1 VTLLERDAELAA
13 LDEVV
18 AAAAAGQGRFVLI
31 EGPAGI
37 GKTGLLADLRE
48 RAAGAGLRVLSAR
61 VGELER
67 EFAYG
72 VVRQLFER
80 EVAAA
85 GALEGAAAPAAAA
98 FGSHA
103 GGDEDASF
111 AVLHGLFWLTLDLA
125 ADGPL
130 LLTVDDL
137 HWVDRS
143 SVRFLAYLAKRLE
156 GTPVLVAATLRSAE
170 RGTDPLLLGDI
181 AGDPATLVLHPG
193 PLSPA
198 AVEGL
203 VRERLGV
210 DADPAFCAAAHAS
223 TGGNPLLLRQLLRTL
238 EAEGVAPTAANV
250 EAIRAIGPRAVAS
263 TVLLRLARLSPAA
276 AAVARAI
283 SVLGGCADLRA
294 TAALAEL
301 DDDATAAA
309 VRELVRAEIVRPEP
323 PLAFV
328 HALVRDA
335 VYHELPP
342 GERDLAHEGAARVL
356 RDLELAPDHIA
367 AQLLLAPRRG
377 APWVTAQLESAAA
390 AAARG
395 GAADSAVAYLQRALE
410 EPPPAERRTEVLLR
424 LGQAEALTNGPAAA
438 DHLQQAYDALAG
450 HDEARA
456 QLAVGLMR
464 VLLFTGRARDG
475 VALARAA
482 AAPLPDDSEIRRWLQ
497 ALELVSV
504 HFEPGDAAR
513 YARLEALRDVA
524 PGASTGSKALAA
536 VTALDW
542 CHTGD
547 SGAVGLAL
555 QALAGGDLLL
565 ADNGPVALAAGIT
578 LIVADRPE
586 AQVTLDASRADAHRR
601 GSYFAMSGANLW
613 NGFAQ
618 LRRGDLADAAAEL
631 QQALGDDAN
640 WGFAA
645 LAAAYKHA
653 FLCTVA
659 LERGDVVA
667 ARRDLERTT
676 DARDGTDATRW
687 WLGARA
693 RLLAAEGRFEEA
705 IAAAD
710 EQAER
715 YPRAVNPAVAG
726 WRTPKAEALARLG
739 QPDAA
744 LALAEENLEQAR
756 RWGAPGTLGPALRLL
771 GLLRDDDGLA
781 LLEESVALLEGSTAR
796 LEHAKS
802 LTALGSAMRRA
813 RKPAEAREPLR
824 RALELATACDT
835 PGLAEQARSE
845 LYAAGARPRSDALSG
860 PASLTASERRVVDLA
875 VTGETNRDIA
885 QSLFVTPK
893 TVEVHLSNAYRK
905 LGIRSRRDLAG
916 VLAA

>member
-1 VTLLERDAELAA
+1 MTLLERDAERAA
-13 LDEVV
+13 LDEVG

-37 GKTGLLADLRE
+37 GKTGLLADLRV

-80 EVAAA
+80 EVAAG
-85 GALEGAAAPAAAA
+85 GALEGAAAPAAAV
-98 FGSHA
+98 FGSHG

-111 AVLHGLFWLTLDLA
+111 AMLHGLFWLTLNLA

-130 LLTVDDL
+130 LLAVDDL
-137 HWVDRS
+137 HWTDRAS
-143 SVRFLAYLAKRLE
+143 LRFLAYLAKRLE
-156 GTPVLVAATLRSAE
+156 GTPVLVAATLRSSDP
-170 RGTDPLLLGDI
+170 GTDPLLLGEI
-181 AGDPATLVLHPG
+181 ANDPATLGLHPG
-193 PLSPA
+193 PLSAA

-203 VRERLGV
+203 VRERLGA
-210 DADPAFCAAAHAS
+210 DADPAFCAATHAS

-238 EAEGVAPTAANV
+238 EAEGVAPTADQV

-301 DDDATAAA
+301 DDEQTAAA

-342 GERDLAHEGAARVL
+342 GERELAHERAARVL
-356 RDLELAPDHIA
+356 RDLELEPDHIA
-367 AQLLLAPRRG
+367 AQLLLAPPRG
-377 APWVTAQLESAAA
+377 EPWVTEQLETAAA

-395 GAADSAVAYLQRALE
+395 GASESAVAYLQRALE
-410 EPPPAERRTEVLLR
+410 EPPPAARRIEVLLR

-450 HDEARA
+450 HDEARG
-456 QLAVGLMR
+456 QLAIGFMR
-464 VLLFTGRARDG
+464 VLLFTGRTRDA

-482 AAPLPDDSEIRRWLQ
+482 AAPLPEDAEIRRWLQ
-497 ALELVSV
+497 ALGLVSV
-504 HFEPGDAAR
+504 HFEPGDAER
-513 YARLEALRDVA
+513 YGQLEALRTIA

-542 CHTGD
+542 CHTGGAD
-547 SGAVGLAL
+547 AVGLAL
-555 QALAGGDLLL
+555 QALEGGDLLL

-586 AQVTLDASRADAHRR
+586 AQVTLDAARADAYRR
-601 GSYFAMSGANLW
+601 GSYFAISGAHLW

-618 LRRGDLADAAAEL
+618 LRRGDLAEAATDLEQAMTDDAA
-631 QQALGDDAN
+631 
-640 WGFAA
+640 WGFAV
-645 LAAAYKHA
+645 LAGAYKHA
-653 FLCTVA
+653 FLSRVA
-659 LERGDVVA
+659 LERGDLA
-667 ARRDLERTT
+667 TARRDLERGA
-676 DARDGTDATRW
+676 DPDDGTDATRW
-687 WLGARA
+687 WLGGHA
-693 RLLAAEGRFEEA
+693 RLLAAEGRYEEA

-710 EQAER
+710 LQAER
-715 YPRAVNPAVAG
+715 YPRATNPAVAE

-739 QPDAA
+739 QPGAA
-744 LALAEENLEQAR
+744 LALAEENLEEAR
-756 RWGAPGTLGPALRLL
+756 RWGAPGTVGPALRLL
-771 GLLRDDDGLA
+771 GQLRGDDGLA
-781 LLEESVALLEGSTAR
+781 LLEESAGVLEDSTAR

-802 LTALGSAMRRA
+802 LAALGAAMRRG
-813 RKPAEAREPLR
+813 RRPAEAREPLR

-835 PGLAEQARSE
+835 PGLAEQVRSE

-885 QSLFVTPK
+885 QTLFVTPK